1 MNVDLLQKA
10 GDQTSW
16 RKVEITGRYVTVI
29 SAPYGIEI
37 SAKGWG
43 SFEVDDADEIDFGVQ
58 FEGGG
63 EIFVRNISD
72 QQNDCVI
79 ASAPF
84 YVRRKKSVEL
94 TADLSN
100 INISSGTVGFDVQ
113 NNNVKVTNKVELEE
127 TQVLKVKQQGYIN
140 IDPLQVLKVKQQGYI
155 NIDPLQV
162 LKTESVPKYTLSYVT
177 HQLTAGDVV
186 AGGWTYNNGNNER
199 LIISATANVELGHT
213 DFAEGEKLPL
223 NDLAPNQDFVFV
235 GLEGDEI
242 DIIEMVRV

>member
-140 IDPLQVLKVKQQGYI
+140 IDPLQVLK
-155 NIDPLQV
+155 
-162 LKTESVPKYTLSYVT
+162 TESVPKYTLSYVT